1 MTIYSHVTSGST
13 SWYKTTYGGK
23 WAYIP
28 TSAIK
33 IAAPAPTPVETYYNP
48 YKTGTTSTAVPV
60 RSSPSSSASV
70 VTNFQSGRS
79 MTIYS
84 HVTSGSASWYKTTY
98 GGKWAYLPTS
108 AVSLTQAPNL
118 TPVEFEAYMTAQ
130 GFPNSYKPYLRTLHQ
145 KHPTWTFN
153 AQQTGV
159 SWSTTLSKMNV
170 LGRTLVEPTSKPS
183 WKSTASG
190 AYNASTGTYT
200 QFDGRWNQASP
211 AIISYYLDP
220 RNGLNESSIYQ
231 FMDQRWIPGTAI
243 TDNIWNIVRK
253 NSCFMN
259 NKNYVYPLYYAGQ
272 NAGVNPTA
280 LTAMVILEQGWRG
293 GSGLISGSF
302 PGYQGYYNHFNV
314 GAYHAGG
321 MTSIQRGLWWAKG
334 AGVGATSFGRPWN
347 SIQRSLTGGAT
358 FYGNNYIKANQFT
371 FYTKK
376 FNVMNG
382 ASNVGLHQYST
393 SVTAADGEGKILKMG
408 YATNNQ
414 NLVFWIPVYT
424 GLPNNPAPMP

>member
-1 MTIYSHVTSGST
+1 
-13 SWYKTTYGGK
+13 
-23 WAYIP
+23 
-28 TSAIK
+28 
-33 IAAPAPTPVETYYNP
+33 
-48 YKTGTTSTAVPV
+48 
-60 RSSPSSSASV
+60 
-70 VTNFQSGRS
+70 